1 MIKNDN
7 DGIPF
12 YLNKRNAINLVII
25 IFLSGILFT
34 SCKKNEYPKEY
45 VYQRIDYPDAD
56 YRTANNDAY
65 PYSLEYPAY
74 SALSVPETKK
84 SETFWLNLRFEKYRA
99 SLYTTFLGINNKTG
113 FAEKR
118 FYFESMLIER
128 LSEYSEISETPV
140 ENNKQGYSA
149 NIYEIKGT
157 PALPFAFYISDKN
170 KFFYQGYIYFDYV
183 PVTDS
188 ISDITDGIKRDITH
202 MVESF
207 RLK

>member
-84 SETFWLNLRFEKYRA
+84 TETFWLDFRFEKFRA
-99 SLYTTFLGINNKTG
+99 SLYTTFLGIKNKTE
-113 FAEKR
+113 FVEKELI
-118 FYFESMLIER
+118 FNSMLIER
-128 LSEYSEISETPV
+128 LSEYSEINEIPV
-140 ENNKQGYSA
+140 ENNKHGYIA
-149 NIYEIKGT
+149 TIYEIKGT
-157 PALPFAFYISDKN
+157 PALPLAFYISDRN
-170 KFFYQGYIYFDYV
+170 KFFYQGYLYFDYV
-183 PVTDS
+183 PVADS
-188 ISDITDGIKRDITH
+188 VSDIIDGMKRDVTH

-207 RLK
+207 RIK

>member
-1 MIKNDN
+1 MIKINTN
-7 DGIPF
+7 GIHF
-12 YLNKRNAINLVII
+12 YLFKRNAINLVII
-25 IFLSGILFT
+25 IFLSGIIFT

-84 SETFWLNLRFEKYRA
+84 AETFWLDFRFEKFRA
-99 SLYTTFLGINNKTG
+99 SLYTTFLGIKNKTE
-113 FAEKR
+113 FVEKELI
-118 FYFESMLIER
+118 FNSMLIER
-128 LSEYSEISETPV
+128 LSEYSEINEIPV
-140 ENNKQGYSA
+140 ENNKQGYIA
-149 NIYEIKGT
+149 TIYEIKGT
-157 PALPFAFYISDKN
+157 PALPLAFYISDKN

-188 ISDITDGIKRDITH
+188 ISDITDGMKRDITH
-202 MVESF
+202 IVESF